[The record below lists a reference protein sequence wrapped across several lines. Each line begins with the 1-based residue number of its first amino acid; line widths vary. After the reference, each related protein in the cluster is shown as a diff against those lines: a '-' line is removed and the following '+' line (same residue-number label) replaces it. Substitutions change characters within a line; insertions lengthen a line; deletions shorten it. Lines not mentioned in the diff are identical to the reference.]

1 MTDQPTKRLSL
12 KPKVVAPDL
21 PNSSLEKRTRSR
33 KRIIRRD
40 ELPASKLATTK
51 APPKPKPK
59 KKPASPAP
67 KKPTILPSDIRLDNL
82 NTHLNNYSEAWRDYK
97 PLMIGVEKEVFRHI
111 AKHQLSS
118 SKRVVQ
124 RLLRQH
130 TQNERY
136 RRNLKAGSGRYHL
149 NGTKLNPSNDGY
161 LVM

>member
-1 MTDQPTKRLSL
+1 MTDQPIK
-12 KPKVVAPDL
+12 
-21 PNSSLEKRTRSR
+21 RSR

-40 ELPASKLATTK
+40 ELPANKLSTTK

-67 KKPTILPSDIRLDNL
+67 KKPTISPSDIRLDNL
-82 NTHLNNYSEAWRDYK
+82 NASLNAFDVWREFR
-97 PLMIGVEKEVFRHI
+97 PLVIGVEKEVFRHI

-130 TQNERY
+130 TQDERY
-136 RRNLKAGSGRYHL
+136 QRNLKAGDGRYHL
-149 NGTKLNPSNDGY
+149 DGAK
-161 LVM
+161 VS